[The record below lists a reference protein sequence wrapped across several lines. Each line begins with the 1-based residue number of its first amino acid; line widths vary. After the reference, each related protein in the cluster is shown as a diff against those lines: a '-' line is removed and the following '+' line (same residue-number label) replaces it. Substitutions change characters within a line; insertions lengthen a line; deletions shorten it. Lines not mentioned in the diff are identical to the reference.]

1 MRVFL
6 TGSTGY
12 VGGQV
17 LQDLLA
23 QDHNVRCLVRA
34 MSRGKLRARPGV
46 ETVVGDIVE
55 PRTLRGKLDGCEAA
69 IHLVGIIREFP
80 REGITWE
87 RIHWQG
93 ARNVIDEAERA
104 GARRFLLMS
113 AMGVRADGVSQY
125 QTTKYRAEEYL
136 RQSGLEWTIFRPSLI
151 FGERDQSVNTF
162 AKIVKLAPFYPIFGR
177 TGESRFQPVAVENV
191 AEGFVKALNIPASIG
206 KTYEVGGP
214 DIYTLRELIQ
224 TIGEVL
230 GKRRVRTVTI
240 PMPLVVLQARLFQ
253 HVKLFGRPLLPFS
266 VDQLRMLSEDNV
278 GNIEPFFRELGIQ
291 PIGFKEGIARYMR

>member
-1 MRVFL
+1 MNVFL

-12 VGGQV
+12 VGGQI

-23 QDHNVRCLVRA
+23 QDHHVRCLVRA
-34 MSRGKLRARPGV
+34 ESRGKLQERPGV

-55 PRTLRGKLDGCEAA
+55 PKTLQGKLDGCDAA

-104 GARRFLLMS
+104 GAKRFLLMS

-136 RQSGLEWTIFRPSLI
+136 KQSSLEWTIFRPSLI

-191 AEGFVKALNIPASIG
+191 AEGFVKALNASASIG
-206 KTYEVGGP
+206 KTYEVGGSG
-214 DIYTLRELIQ
+214 IYTFRELIQ
-224 TIGEVL
+224 IIGGVL
-230 GKRRVRTVTI
+230 GKRRVRTITI
-240 PMPLVVLQARLFQ
+240 PMPLIMLQARLFQ
-253 HVKLFGRPLLPFS
+253 YVKLFGRPLLPFS
-266 VDQLRMLSEDNV
+266 VDQLKMLSEDNV
-278 GNIEPFFRELGIQ
+278 GNSEPFFRELGIQ